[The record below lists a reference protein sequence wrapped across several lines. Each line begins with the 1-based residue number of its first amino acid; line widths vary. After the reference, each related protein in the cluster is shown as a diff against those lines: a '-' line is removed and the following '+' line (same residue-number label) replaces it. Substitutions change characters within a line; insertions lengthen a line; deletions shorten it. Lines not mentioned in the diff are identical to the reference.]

1 MDEYDLIGDNIGNN
15 RSLNDLKDLAFEKR
29 LDEEKVGEIV
39 HKLFL
44 DGLVTFFDT
53 SNSILGFANFPG
65 SNNNDN
71 APLMLN
77 GHSRGEIKEKLKE
90 YKNNENYM

>member
-44 DGLVTFFDT
+44 EGLVTYF
-53 SNSILGFANFPG
+53 SIPTAGFANYLG
-65 SNNNDN
+65 NNNDN

-77 GHSRGEIKEKLKE
+77 GHSRVEIKEKLKE
-90 YKNNENYM
+90 YKNHENDM